1 MTLPLETVLFSAFFV
16 ITGFVLAIVIGAG
29 FVLSR
34 RLTRRYA
41 DLDAAREQ
49 LAKRVTGHQTNQQQ
63 LQQIVV
69 KLNAEIQQLKA
80 VVEDAQQQQTE
91 QSLRP
96 VQDYERIVS
105 LFTQGKADLS
115 VAQAMGLSRG
125 EADLISR
132 LAARSSQV
140 Q

>member
-1 MTLPLETVLFSAFFV
+1 MAH
-16 ITGFVLAIVIGAG
+16 GFV
-29 FVLSR
+29 
-34 RLTRRYA
+34 
-41 DLDAAREQ
+41 
-49 LAKRVTGHQTNQQQ
+49 VTYLHTHVRGNKTT
-63 LQQIVV
+63 
-69 KLNAEIQQLKA
+69 AELPWDGWA
-80 VVEDAQQQQTE
+80 
-91 QSLRP
+91 L
-96 VQDYERIVS
+96 DYERIVS